1 MPEPEHVDFDPAES
15 KAERRARLR
24 EEMGLPPAPPR
35 PKVVDLVPKL
45 PPLEVDMQLIQQD
58 PDQRAVACV
67 NLRLQ
72 GAQFHEIAK
81 ELGYASATAA
91 KSAYIAALAN
101 MNPPE
106 DWETLR
112 RTEQARAEAQLRRS
126 TQMANAEYLVVH
138 NEDGS
143 ETRIPNSDR
152 LRWHEQAGKDLM
164 AHAIITGAKA
174 PARVEVS
181 ADTEELNELVRR
193 LADLSGAGGDIE
205 ADILALEE
213 LEAEIVDEED

>member
-1 MPEPEHVDFDPAES
+1 MADPKRLDFDQPERKSEIRKRERAE
-15 KAERRARLR
+15 A
-24 EEMGLPPAPPR
+24 GLPPKPPR
-35 PKVVDLVPKL
+35 PKPIDMVPKL
-45 PPLEVDMQLIQQD
+45 PPIEVDMQEIQKD
-58 PDQRAVACV
+58 PDQRAAACV

-72 GAQFHEIAK
+72 GAPFHEIAK
-81 ELGYASATAA
+81 ELGYPSAGIA

-101 MNPPE
+101 MHPPE

-126 TQMANAEYLVVH
+126 TQMANAEYLIAH
-138 NEDGS
+138 DEDGT
-143 ETRIPNSDR
+143 ERHIVNSDR
-152 LRWHEQAGKDLM
+152 LKWHEQAGRDLM
-164 AHAIITGAKA
+164 LHATITGAKA

-205 ADILALEE
+205 ANILELDE
-213 LEAEIVDEED
+213 LEAEIVEDD